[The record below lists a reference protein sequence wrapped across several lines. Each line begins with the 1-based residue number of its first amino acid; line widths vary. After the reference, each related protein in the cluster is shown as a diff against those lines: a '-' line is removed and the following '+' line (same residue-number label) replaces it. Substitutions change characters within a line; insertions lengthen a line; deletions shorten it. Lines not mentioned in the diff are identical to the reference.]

1 MTYDP
6 QDTPQE
12 ESHDSEQETPRRH
25 LQDLADSLDDPRKK
39 FRETLLKFIHRIE
52 HAEEDKRQATKDVKD
67 IYEEA
72 EAAGLEKKPLKEIIK
87 LRDMEAPDRDL
98 FTDTFQHYHETLWP
112 YSVLSGEAKHDEAPP
127 RTTTTVG

>member
-1 MTYDP
+1 MTYDL

-12 ESHDSEQETPRRH
+12 ESNDSEQESPSQY
-25 LQDLADSLDDPRKK
+25 LQELANTLDDPRKT
-39 FRETLLKFIHRIE
+39 FRERMLNFITRIE
-52 HAEEDKRQATKDVKD
+52 KAEARKKMAAKDVKN

-87 LRDMEAPDRDL
+87 LRDMDAPERDL

-112 YSVLSGEAKHDEAPP
+112 YSVTSGEA
-127 RTTTTVG
+127 